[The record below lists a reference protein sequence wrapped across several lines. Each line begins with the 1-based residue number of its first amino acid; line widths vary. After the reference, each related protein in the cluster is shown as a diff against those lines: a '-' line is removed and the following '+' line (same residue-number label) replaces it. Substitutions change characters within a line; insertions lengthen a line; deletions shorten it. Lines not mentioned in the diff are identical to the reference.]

1 MRRLM
6 IAGNWKMNKTVAE
19 GVDLVRK
26 LSYATNNITS
36 LDILVCPTFTALK
49 SVSEAIKG
57 TNIKLGAQNM
67 FWEES
72 GAYTGEI
79 SPLMIKDVGCEYVII
94 GHSERREY
102 FGETE
107 ETVNKKLKSAL
118 SYSLKP
124 ILCIG
129 EKLAERESGA
139 TERVLETQIVGALD
153 GFSAVEMEQI
163 IIAYEPIWAI
173 GTGKTATPEIADS
186 TQKFIRDKIAS
197 IFNSQLANKIR
208 ILYGGSV
215 KPENAKDLL
224 SCENIDGA
232 LVGGASLDADK
243 FAKII
248 EAGL

>member
-107 ETVNKKLKSAL
+107 ETVNKRLKSAL